1 MGQARWSYESDFAA
15 EPASVAAAR
24 EFVQQHLSH
33 YGLDHLT
40 EDVRLVVSELATN
53 AMVHARTPF
62 TVTLTARDHSVLL
75 TVHDGSPESP
85 VQTLASVLDT
95 RGRGISIVAEV
106 SSSWGVNPADAGS
119 PKSVWASFD
128 TPIRSR
134 CRRTEAC
141 RLS

>member
-53 AMVHARTPF
+53 SMVHARTPF

-75 TVHDGSPESP
+75 TVNN
-85 VQTLASVLDT
+85 LLDT
-95 RGRGISIVAEV
+95 YYYEKRGYPLAGIAFAVKYRF
-106 SSSWGVNPADAGS
+106 GV
-119 PKSVWASFD
+119 
-128 TPIRSR
+128 
-134 CRRTEAC
+134 
-141 RLS
+141 